1 MIKIHIMQHSKR
13 LIGEEMKR
21 GVKKVLYIISAS
33 QVLICSKGLR

>member
-13 LIGEEMKR
+13 LIGEEEMKR
-21 GVKKVLYIISAS
+21 GVEKGSNTSAS